1 MLCNIFC
8 PVHRISGFPVLNIY
22 QISTT
27 LKTADTSKT
36 AGVLVAN
43 QIFQNDQRLRV
54 GIKKD
59 RN

>member
-8 PVHRISGFPVLNIY
+8 PVHGISGFPVLNIY
-22 QISTT
+22 QPTT